1 MELLSEQIQGKVVVT
16 VLRVKGNLDGMSYR
30 ELIALA
36 QKEYD
41 ASARDFLIDLSE
53 TRYMSSAGLIALQ
66 SIAKMLRQEKIEE
79 EPGWGA
85 LHEIERTGSAG
96 MLRHLKLLS
105 PQPNV
110 EKVLEIAGVKNV
122 FPIFTDLAVA
132 VASF

>member
-1 MELLSEQIQGKVVVT
+1 MELSSEQIQGKVVVT

-41 ASARDFLIDLSE
+41 ANARDFLIDLSE
-53 TRYMSSAGLIALQ
+53 THYMSSAGLIALQ
-66 SIAKMLRQEKIEE
+66 SIAKLLRHEKIEE

-85 LHEIERTGSAG
+85 LHEIERGGSAD

-110 EKVLEIAGVKNV
+110 EKVLEIAGLKNV
-122 FPIFTDLAVA
+122 FPIFSDLAAA